1 MSPAILRESAKKPI
15 DLIVHDM
22 VAFGAGKIRDSESP
36 ATIVKPCSS
45 GMVTFFRDFDESSC
59 QQSYTDGKWG
69 GSRQS
74 T

>member
-1 MSPAILRESAKKPI
+1 MSPAILRESAKKLI

-22 VAFGAGKIRDSESP
+22 AARGAGQIRDSESP

-45 GMVTFFRDFDESSC
+45 GMVTFFRDFDESSR
-59 QQSYTDGKWG
+59 QQSCADRKWG